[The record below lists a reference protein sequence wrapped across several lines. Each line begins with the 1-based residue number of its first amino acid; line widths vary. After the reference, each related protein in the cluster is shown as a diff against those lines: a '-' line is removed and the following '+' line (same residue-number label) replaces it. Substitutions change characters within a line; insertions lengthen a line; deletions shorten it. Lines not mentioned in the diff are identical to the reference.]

1 MNELLAVL
9 GILIGYFI
17 GAIPTGLIAGRMTA
31 GIDLREH
38 GSRNIGFTNALR
50 VLGWKVGVPVLLVDV
65 GKAALAVL
73 AIPAIIPAAGLPVYP
88 VIVGI
93 AVLAGNIFNVFLGFR
108 GGKGVATALGVFLAL
123 AWLPTLVA
131 LAIFL
136 TVLAATR
143 YVSLGS
149 ICAALALPV
158 GIAVQGGLGVLFW
171 ATALVAVLVIV
182 RHRENIGR
190 LLAGTERRIGQREA
204 ARKDTSTP

>member
-17 GAIPTGLIAGRMTA
+17 GAIPTGLIAGRITA